1 METWQRS
8 KIFTLDQGSDKTV
21 SFILSDKNG
30 PLDLTGYSA
39 AMQLRRYAF
48 SEEAIDTLTTCNGRL
63 LLDESAGKVTA
74 KFKHENTEGYP
85 GDTVLYDLEL
95 QSPDGEIT
103 RVVEGKIKVSP
114 EVTRVK
120 CARKA

>member
-1 METWQRS
+1 MAAV
-8 KIFTLDQGSDKTV
+8 KNFTLDQGSDKTV

-85 GDTVLYDLEL
+85 GDTVEL

>member
-1 METWQRS
+1 MAAV
-8 KIFTLDQGSDKTV
+8 KNFTLDQGSDKTV
-21 SFILSDKNG
+21 SFVLSDKNG
-30 PLDLTGYSA
+30 PIDLTGYSA
-39 AMQLRRYAF
+39 AMQLRRFAF

-85 GDTVLYDLEL
+85 GNTVLYDLEL

>member
-1 METWQRS
+1 MAAV
-8 KIFTLDQGSDKTV
+8 KNFTLDQGSDKTV
-21 SFILSDKNG
+21 SFILSDKSG